1 MLKTKSK
8 ISFGERRKIY
18 KRYVTLISLSE
29 SFLNKEDT
37 RLIREA
43 IDEAFKY
50 YDNEKLPSGESVIL
64 HLLEVAIIVVD
75 QIGLATKS
83 VLGALLY
90 DLVRREKITLNE
102 VEKKYGKKVK
112 EIITGLLKILDLK
125 TSESNYQPENFRNLL
140 ITLSDDIRVILIRL
154 AILLDEMRRMNYMPR
169 EYQVKSAMQTFS
181 LYAPLA
187 HRLGL
192 YSIKSELEDLSMKY
206 TENDAY
212 RSIIKKLK
220 NTTARRNRFVK
231 KFIDPIKKELKNQG
245 FDFEIKGRT
254 KSVYSIWKKMQK
266 QNVSFEQIYDIF
278 AIRIILNSEEK
289 QEKSDCWRAYSI
301 VSDYYQPNPKRLRDW
316 ISIPKSNGYESL
328 HTTVIGPEGKWVEV
342 QIRTRRMDE
351 IAERGYAAHWKYKG
365 IKGDTAFNQWMES
378 IREMLEAN
386 DSNAAELVDNLRIN
400 LSSKEIFVFTPKGEL
415 RKLPEES
422 TVLDF
427 AFEIHSEVGSKCV
440 GGVVN
445 NKNVSLKHP
454 LKNGDRVE
462 ILTSKNQKPKIDWLN
477 AVVTSKAKNKIRQS
491 IKEEQKK
498 EADHGK
504 ELLKRRLKN
513 WKIKGEQE
521 AVNKLIRHFNYK
533 EATDFFYD
541 LGLERIDI
549 NDVKEFLTREEEQ
562 KQQQGKEVQNGEEKQ
577 TETKDKKEGKEEYI
591 EIGDNLKGIDYKL
604 AKCCNPIYG
613 DDIIG
618 FVTTGEGI
626 KIHRAN
632 CPNARRMISKYDYRV
647 IDVNW
652 VKTKEKQS
660 FQTQIKISGIDELG
674 MVNKISD
681 IISNNMKVKMRSIS
695 INSDNGMFEGHV
707 NVYVTSIKHLD
718 ALLKKLKKVKGILK
732 VTRTDLKD

>member
-1 MLKTKSK
+1 
-8 ISFGERRKIY
+8 
-18 KRYVTLISLSE
+18 
-29 SFLNKEDT
+29 
-37 RLIREA
+37 
-43 IDEAFKY
+43 
-50 YDNEKLPSGESVIL
+50 
-64 HLLEVAIIVVD
+64 
-75 QIGLATKS
+75 
-83 VLGALLY
+83 
-90 DLVRREKITLNE
+90 
-102 VEKKYGKKVK
+102 
-112 EIITGLLKILDLK
+112 
-125 TSESNYQPENFRNLL
+125 
-140 ITLSDDIRVILIRL
+140 
-154 AILLDEMRRMNYMPR
+154 
-169 EYQVKSAMQTFS
+169 
-181 LYAPLA
+181 
-187 HRLGL
+187 
-192 YSIKSELEDLSMKY
+192 MKY